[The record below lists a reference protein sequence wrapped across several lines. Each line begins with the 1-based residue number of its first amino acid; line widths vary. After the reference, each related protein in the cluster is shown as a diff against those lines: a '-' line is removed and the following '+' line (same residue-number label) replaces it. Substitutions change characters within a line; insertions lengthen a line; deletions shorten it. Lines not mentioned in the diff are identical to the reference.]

1 MRSYYKSRV
10 WYRRYFEMYSKLI
23 QQGVSKGSALMA
35 LRECH
40 RMLDESNSYRRYF
53 IAKSAE
59 DSINHIEFEIHNPK
73 NLIQRKTLVEL
84 DGKWIGGANGLG

>member
-1 MRSYYKSRV
+1 MRSYYKSRR
-10 WYRRYFEMYSKLI
+10 WYQRYLSMYENLI

-40 RMLDESNSYRRYF
+40 RILDESNSYRRYF

-73 NLIQRKTLVEL
+73 NVVSK
-84 DGKWIGGANGLG
+84 